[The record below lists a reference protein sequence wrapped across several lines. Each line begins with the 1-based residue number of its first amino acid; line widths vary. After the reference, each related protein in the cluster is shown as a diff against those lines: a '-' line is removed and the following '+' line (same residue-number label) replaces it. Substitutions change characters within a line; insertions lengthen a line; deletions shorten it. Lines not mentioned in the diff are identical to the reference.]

1 MAEAMEER
9 LRTLTVA
16 QVAERLQVRIRTVY
30 GLIKRGELRAVKIG
44 RVWRVPLEA
53 LQEYLTG
60 PAEIQASDAEPVSG
74 EELADIH
81 ASLQARERGEHIT
94 LEELERKYGL

>member
-1 MAEAMEER
+1 MAGEMEQS

-30 GLIKRGELRAVKIG
+30 GLLKRGELRAVKIG

-53 LQEYLTG
+53 LQAYLTG
-60 PAEIQASDAEPVSG
+60 PTEIREYDPEPVSG